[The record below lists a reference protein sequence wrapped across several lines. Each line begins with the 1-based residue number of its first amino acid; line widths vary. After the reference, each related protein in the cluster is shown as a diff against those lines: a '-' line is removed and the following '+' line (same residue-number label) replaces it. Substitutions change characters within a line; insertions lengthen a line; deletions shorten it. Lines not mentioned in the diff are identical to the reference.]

1 MAIGKVQIKAIDVL
15 IFILSIAA
23 IVAVGISAYGQP
35 RQNPSA
41 VVTSPKGEWIFPL
54 STEQILTPSG
64 LQGGCVVSFEDG
76 SVRVIQSDCPEQIC
90 VRAGRVS
97 RPGQWIA
104 CVPHRVFIEIQGRDE
119 DPVDAINF

>member
-1 MAIGKVQIKAIDVL
+1 VQIKAIDVL
-15 IFILSIAA
+15 IFLLSFAA
-23 IVAVGISAYGQP
+23 IVAVGIRVYGQP
-35 RQNPSA
+35 SQNPVA
-41 VVTSPKGEWIFPL
+41 MVTSPEGQWIFPL
-54 STEQILTPSG
+54 STAQILTPSG

-90 VRAGRVS
+90 IRSGRVS